1 MAYYAIICN
10 EVIIMNEEQ
19 RQREF
24 EELERE
30 LERRFAHIDQLLA
43 KFYKIRNARIEAQKA
58 REANVAP

>member
-1 MAYYAIICN
+1 MAYYAAICN
-10 EVIIMNEEQ
+10 EVSIMNEEQ

-43 KFYKIRNARIEAQKA
+43 KFYKLHNAHMEAKKA
-58 REANVAP
+58 REANVAS